1 MRGGRAQR
9 NRRHE
14 RRVPQLDVGPNT
26 DVLDGCAK
34 EAGLRWMLRAM
45 SPQALVT
52 DELGGAMDAQA
63 VLDAARSGVSVLAT
77 LHGRD
82 LQAAC
87 RGESSTIWHRTAS
100 LIAMRCWMK
109 MRWAACAPCATS
121 SFVRWRR
128 PHDGRGGRAVLPAG
142 GYGGGSWLRDRRLRR
157 LRTLRARLDVVASLR
172 LMLEQERM
180 GLTELLC
187 QCAHYAPTGPG
198 GEQVSR
204 RLLWVAHAL
213 VQEPLLSLGD
223 AYAQACA
230 QIPIPWEKAEE
241 REAMRALFLQL
252 GSGTAAMRAQAAAAC
267 LRRLRPLEEDAR
279 REAEKGGGLVMR
291 LGLLLG
297 LMAGIALW

>member
-1 MRGGRAQR
+1 MGA
-9 NRRHE
+9 
-14 RRVPQLDVGPNT
+14 
-26 DVLDGCAK
+26 
-34 EAGLRWMLRAM
+34 AG
-45 SPQALVT
+45 ALCCLLAGT
-52 DELGGAMDAQA
+52 
-63 VLDAARSGVSVLAT
+63 AA
-77 LHGRD
+77 
-82 LQAAC
+82 
-87 RGESSTIWHRTAS
+87 
-100 LIAMRCWMK
+100 
-109 MRWAACAPCATS
+109 
-121 SFVRWRR
+121 
-128 PHDGRGGRAVLPAG
+128 
-142 GYGGGSWLRDRRLRR
+142 GSWLRDRRLRR

-187 QCAHYAPTGPG
+187 QCAHYAPTGSG

-213 VQEPLLSLGD
+213 EQEPLL
-223 AYAQACA
+223 
-230 QIPIPWEKAEE
+230 EKAEE

>member
-1 MRGGRAQR
+1 MMGA
-9 NRRHE
+9 
-14 RRVPQLDVGPNT
+14 
-26 DVLDGCAK
+26 
-34 EAGLRWMLRAM
+34 AG
-45 SPQALVT
+45 ALCCLLAGT
-52 DELGGAMDAQA
+52 
-63 VLDAARSGVSVLAT
+63 AA
-77 LHGRD
+77 
-82 LQAAC
+82 
-87 RGESSTIWHRTAS
+87 
-100 LIAMRCWMK
+100 
-109 MRWAACAPCATS
+109 
-121 SFVRWRR
+121 
-128 PHDGRGGRAVLPAG
+128 
-142 GYGGGSWLRDRRLRR
+142 GSWLRDRRLRR

-297 LMAGIALW
+297 LRQASRCGSAKREAKRWSRLICSLSWRVWAWWWRFCARCSRARGVRS

>member
-1 MRGGRAQR
+1 MTWQETISFLTGCMPRPVARALMQQQEGSVR
-9 NRRHE
+9 E
-14 RRVPQLDVGPNT
+14 IRV
-26 DVLDGCAK
+26 
-34 EAGLRWMLRAM
+34 R
-45 SPQALVT
+45 
-52 DELGGAMDAQA
+52 
-63 VLDAARSGVSVLAT
+63 
-77 LHGRD
+77 
-82 LQAAC
+82 
-87 RGESSTIWHRTAS
+87 
-100 LIAMRCWMK
+100 
-109 MRWAACAPCATS
+109 
-121 SFVRWRR
+121 
-128 PHDGRGGRAVLPAG
+128 AG
-142 GYGGGSWLRDRRLRR
+142 GKVRILTAGGEITCACTPTQPQVEQMAEALCCLLAGTAAGSWLRDRRLRR